1 MSTNNQDITNPMA
14 DEFDMTE
21 EPVAVATEP
30 VIEDVVVQE
39 PNEEKSVVET
49 PQTNTDD
56 GYDMDGNPIN
66 VPVDEAEPLV
76 VTSNA
81 PKYKVSAFKT
91 ELGVEDDEVEE
102 EVLSSSVKKL
112 KEDLDYFK
120 SAFSAKDEFENSED
134 YKNIVGYLQLPTDQ
148 KYLIDRQFKY
158 LAEHYS
164 EEDAKE
170 MAESDLANIEMDK
183 LEREG
188 NRLNNMAKS
197 QLEGRKKEFLSKEIE
212 ARKRISPEKVVA
224 QIKEVEDIL
233 AKSDTILGI
242 NLKNA
247 TPESKA
253 KFLKKPMEAIK
264 SGEATKMLS
273 DPKVQAEFLA
283 FILNRDDYDKRQRTI
298 GANELRKKTP
308 TATTVKAVT
317 TNTNR
322 NPSGSAQKG
331 GDNYSIQGF

>member
-1 MSTNNQDITNPMA
+1 MSTSNQDITNPMQ
-14 DEFDMTE
+14 DEFDMVGD
-21 EPVAVATEP
+21 PVAVATEP
-30 VIEDVVVQE
+30 IVEEVVA
-39 PNEEKSVVET
+39 ET
-49 PQTNTDD
+49 PIEKKPIPETTESNIDD
-56 GYDMDGNPIN
+56 GYDMEGNPIN
-66 VPVDEAEPLV
+66 VPENEAEPLV

-81 PKYKVSAFKT
+81 PKYKVSSFKT

-120 SAFSAKDEFENSED
+120 SAFSAKDEFEKSED
-134 YKNIVGYLQLPTDQ
+134 YQNIVGYLELPTDK
-148 KYLIDRQFKY
+148 KYLIDRQYKY

-170 MAESDLANIEMDK
+170 MAENDLANIEMDK

-197 QLEGRKKEFLSKEIE
+197 QLESRKKEFLSKEIE
-212 ARKRISPEKVVA
+212 ARKRITPEKSVA

-242 NLKNA
+242 NLKSA

-264 SGEATKMLS
+264 SGEAQKMLS

-283 FILNRDDYDKRQRTI
+283 FILNREDYDKRQRTI

-322 NPSGSAQKG
+322 NPNGATQKG